1 MAIVMVVSIGLFDG
15 RAPRNLEWTDQA
27 REPATPRS
35 PSRNGYDLLF
45 SPAAKGRH
53 SSRGKKA
60 VCRRPPLCCG
70 PYGCGPIAP
79 RAKDRHRGCDGRGST
94 TEETT
99 MATIGTFTAAD
110 NGYTGSVKTLTLNV
124 KAKFVATEKEN
135 DKAPDYRI
143 FAGSTEFGAA
153 WKKTARETERE
164 YLSVKLDDPSFPAP
178 IYASLVKGE
187 GDDSFTL
194 IWSRR
199 NGD

>member
-1 MAIVMVVSIGLFDG
+1 MDGLGPEG
-15 RAPRNLEWTDQA
+15 RLRLD
-27 REPATPRS
+27 RLPATARSAFFPLPRS
-35 PSRNGYDLLF
+35 DGIPRGTKKPS
-45 SPAAKGRH
+45 AAVLRFAAGLTAAGR
-53 SSRGKKA
+53 SLS
-60 VCRRPPLCCG
+60 G
-70 PYGCGPIAP
+70 PRTAIEAAIGAA
-79 RAKDRHRGCDGRGST
+79 RQQT
-94 TEETT
+94 ETT

-124 KAKFVATEKEN
+124 KAKFVATEKDN
-135 DKAPDYRI
+135 DRAPDYRI

-153 WKKTARETERE
+153 WKKTARERDRE

-199 NGD
+199 TAE

>member
-1 MAIVMVVSIGLFDG
+1 LTGAY
-15 RAPRNLEWTDQA
+15 PRNLEWTDQA
-27 REPATPRS
+27 RGPAKASIAFPQRLR
-35 PSRNGYDLLF
+35 PAF
-45 SPAAKGRH
+45 FPAAKGRH
-53 SSRGKKA
+53 SSRETKKPSAA
-60 VCRRPPLCCG
+60 VLRFAAGLKAAGRSLPG
-70 PYGCGPIAP
+70 PRTAIEAAMVAA
-79 RAKDRHRGCDGRGST
+79 RQQRKI
-94 TEETT
+94 T
-99 MATIGTFTAAD
+99 MATIGTFIAAD

-143 FAGSTEFGAA
+143 LAGSIEFGAA
-153 WKKTARETERE
+153 WKKTARESDRE

-199 NGD
+199 TAE